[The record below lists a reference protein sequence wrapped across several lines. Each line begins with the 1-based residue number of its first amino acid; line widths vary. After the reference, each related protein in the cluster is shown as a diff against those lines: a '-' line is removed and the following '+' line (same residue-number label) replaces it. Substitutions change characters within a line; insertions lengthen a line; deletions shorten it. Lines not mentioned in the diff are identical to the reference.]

1 MPPYTALAPEGM
13 FEVFRHADPFSL
25 FYGSLDHVADLT
37 FKMSQ
42 RESRVFVVMG
52 LPCFILCKVLAE
64 KPSLKIR

>member
-37 FKMSQ
+37 FQDVAKGIQ
-42 RESRVFVVMG
+42 GFRCNGLTVFHPV
-52 LPCFILCKVLAE
+52 
-64 KPSLKIR
+64 